1 MLCPEIT
8 KLYKAT
14 LIHTNIKECNVYCN
28 VIEFRHASQHIDSLC
43 DQKNVKK
50 RLVLRTERTSEV
62 FRAKVDPSCHR
73 FTPGRSSW
81 NAPLSNPQIRP
92 STENRNG
99 LLAEPSIL
107 GPNEIAGQQPILKHL
122 SLKTRPFFLVYV
134 TVLPGHLLL
143 QEPHFYSMEHLQEKP
158 LLNSRPCDQLRQNL
172 FPIQCDYTTTIINY
186 Y

>member
-1 MLCPEIT
+1 M
-8 KLYKAT
+8 
-14 LIHTNIKECNVYCN
+14 
-28 VIEFRHASQHIDSLC
+28 
-43 DQKNVKK
+43 
-50 RLVLRTERTSEV
+50 
-62 FRAKVDPSCHR
+62 
-73 FTPGRSSW
+73 PGVHVTGLPRSSW
-81 NAPLSNPQIRP
+81 NAPLSIPPIRP

-158 LLNSRPCDQLRQNL
+158 LLNSRPCDQMKKEGKPFPPFSVTIQQQLLLLLIL
-172 FPIQCDYTTTIINY
+172 FKISLFIY
-186 Y
+186 